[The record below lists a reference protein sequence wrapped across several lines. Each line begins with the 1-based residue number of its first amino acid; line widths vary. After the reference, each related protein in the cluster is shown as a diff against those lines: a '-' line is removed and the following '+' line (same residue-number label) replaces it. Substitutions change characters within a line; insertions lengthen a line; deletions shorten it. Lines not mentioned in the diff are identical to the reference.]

1 MYFLYLLKIDDIKSI
16 DSHNMYEVY
25 DRWPQISREN
35 FSANFSKIDIK
46 NIDHIVF
53 AGMGGSGT
61 IGDVF
66 ASILSKT
73 DIHVSVVKGYLLPK
87 TVDSNTLVVTT
98 SISGNTLETITILK
112 NVEKLNAKFVALFSG
127 GVMEKFCVDKKIEY
141 YKIKEVHSP
150 RASFVGFLY
159 SALNILEQIIPV
171 KKADIN
177 KSIESLFNMQKLIS
191 SKNLNKTNEALQIA
205 QWIKEI
211 PIVYY
216 PWGLQ
221 SAAIRFKN
229 SMQEN
234 AKMHVMTEDVIEAC
248 HNGIVA
254 WDKLKNVQPILI
266 QGKDDYTKTKER
278 WKIVKELFH
287 EKDIQYK
294 EIFSQEGSILNKLVC
309 LIYLLDYAS
318 IYNAIISKTDP
329 TPIESIDFIKKR
341 L

>member
-1 MYFLYLLKIDDIKSI
+1 MLKIDDIKSI
-16 DSHNMYEVY
+16 DSDNMSEVY
-25 DRWPQISREN
+25 DSWPQIARKN
-35 FSANFSKIDIK
+35 FSVNFSKVDIK

-73 DIHVSVVKGYLLPK
+73 DIHVSVIKGYLLPK
-87 TVDSNTLVVTT
+87 TVDDSTLVVTT
-98 SISGNTLETITILK
+98 SISGNTLETISILK
-112 NVEKLNAKFVALFSG
+112 NVEKMNAKFVALSSG
-127 GVMEKFCVDKKIEY
+127 GIMEKFCMDKKIKY
-141 YKIKEVHSP
+141 YKIEEEHSP

-159 SALNILEQIIPV
+159 SALNILEQTVPV
-171 KKADIN
+171 KKTDVSE
-177 KSIESLFNMQKLIS
+177 SIESLFNIQKSIS
-191 SKNLNKTNEALQIA
+191 SKNLNETNDALQIA
-205 QWIKEI
+205 EWIKEI
-211 PIVYY
+211 PMVYY
-216 PWGLQ
+216 PSGLQ

-234 AKMHVMTEDVIEAC
+234 AKVHVITEDVIEAC

-254 WDKLKNVQPILI
+254 WDKPKNVQPILI
-266 QGKDDYTKTKER
+266 RGKDDYVKTKER
-278 WKIVKELFH
+278 WEIVKELFH
-287 EKDIQYK
+287 EKGIQYK
-294 EIFSQEGSILNKLVC
+294 EIFSQEGSILSKLVC

-329 TPIESIDFIKKR
+329 TPIKSIDFVKKR

>member
-1 MYFLYLLKIDDIKSI
+1 MS
-16 DSHNMYEVY
+16 EVY
-25 DRWPQISREN
+25 DIWPQIATDS
-35 FSANFSKIDIK
+35 FSTTFSKVDIK

-53 AGMGGSGT
+53 AGMGGSGA
-61 IGDVF
+61 IGDLF
-66 ASILSKT
+66 ASILTKT

-87 TVDSNTLVVTT
+87 TVDNNTLVVTT
-98 SISGNTLETITILK
+98 SISGNTSETISILK
-112 NVEKLNAKFVALFSG
+112 NVEKVNAKFVALSSG
-127 GVMEKFCVDKKIEY
+127 GIMEKFCMDKKITY
-141 YKIKEVHSP
+141 YKIKEYHSP

-171 KKADIN
+171 KKTDVN
-177 KSIESLFNMQKLIS
+177 KSIQSLFNMQRTIS

-205 QWIKEI
+205 EWIKEI
-211 PIVYY
+211 PMVYY

-234 AKMHVMTEDVIEAC
+234 AKMHIMTEDVIEAC
-248 HNGIVA
+248 HNGVVA
-254 WDKLKNVQPILI
+254 WDQPKNILPILI
-266 QGKDDYTKTKER
+266 QGKDDYVKTKER
-278 WKIVKELFH
+278 WQIVKELFH
-287 EKDIQYK
+287 EKDIPYK

-318 IYNAIISKTDP
+318 IYNAIISKIDP
-329 TPIESIDFIKKR
+329 SPIKSIDFIKKR

>member
-1 MYFLYLLKIDDIKSI
+1 MS
-16 DSHNMYEVY
+16 EVY
-25 DRWPQISREN
+25 DRWPQIATDN
-35 FSANFSKIDIK
+35 FSTNFSKVDIK

-73 DIHVSVVKGYLLPK
+73 DIHVSIVKGYLLPK
-87 TVDSNTLVVTT
+87 TVDDNTLVVST
-98 SISGNTLETITILK
+98 SISGNTLETISILK
-112 NVEKLNAKFVALFSG
+112 NVEKLNAEFVALSSG
-127 GVMEKFCVDKKIEY
+127 GIMEKYCKDKKIKY
-141 YKIKEVHSP
+141 YKIKEEHSP
-150 RASFVGFLY
+150 RASFVAFLY
-159 SALNILEQIIPV
+159 STLNILEQIVPV
-171 KKADIN
+171 KKTDVS
-177 KSIESLFNMQKLIS
+177 KSIQSLFNVQKLIS

-205 QWIKEI
+205 EWIKEI
-211 PIVYY
+211 PLVYY

-234 AKMHVMTEDVIEAC
+234 AKMHIITEDVIEAS

-254 WDKLKNVQPILI
+254 WDKPKNIQPILI
-266 QGKDDYTKTKER
+266 QGKDDYVKTKER
-278 WKIVKELFH
+278 WKIVKELFS
-287 EKDIQYK
+287 KKGIPYK
-294 EIFSQEGSILNKLVC
+294 EIFSQQGNILNKLVG
-309 LIYLLDYAS
+309 LIYLLDYTS

-329 TPIESIDFIKKR
+329 SPIKSIDFIKKR

>member
-1 MYFLYLLKIDDIKSI
+1 MC
-16 DSHNMYEVY
+16 EVY
-25 DRWPQISREN
+25 DRWPQIASDN
-35 FSANFSKIDIK
+35 FSTNFSKVDIK

-73 DIHVSVVKGYLLPK
+73 DIHVSIVKGYLLPK
-87 TVDSNTLVVTT
+87 TVDDNTLVVST
-98 SISGNTLETITILK
+98 SISGNTLETISILK
-112 NVEKLNAKFVALFSG
+112 NVEKLNAEFVALSSG
-127 GVMEKFCVDKKIEY
+127 GIMEKYCKDKKIKY
-141 YKIKEVHSP
+141 YKIKEEHSP
-150 RASFVGFLY
+150 RASFVAFLY
-159 SALNILEQIIPV
+159 STLNILEQIVPV
-171 KKADIN
+171 KKTDVS
-177 KSIESLFNMQKLIS
+177 KSIQSLFNVQKLIS

-205 QWIKEI
+205 EWIKEI
-211 PIVYY
+211 PLVYY

-234 AKMHVMTEDVIEAC
+234 AKMHIITEDVIEAS

-254 WDKLKNVQPILI
+254 WDKPKNIQPILI
-266 QGKDDYTKTKER
+266 QGKDDYVKTKER
-278 WKIVKELFH
+278 WKIVKELFS
-287 EKDIQYK
+287 KKGIPYK
-294 EIFSQEGSILNKLVC
+294 EIFSQQGNILNKLVG
-309 LIYLLDYAS
+309 LIYLLDYTS

-329 TPIESIDFIKKR
+329 SPIKSIDFIKKR

>member
-1 MYFLYLLKIDDIKSI
+1 MC
-16 DSHNMYEVY
+16 EVY
-25 DRWPQISREN
+25 DRWPQIASDN
-35 FSANFSKIDIK
+35 FSTNFSKVDIK

-87 TVDSNTLVVTT
+87 TVDDNTLVVST
-98 SISGNTLETITILK
+98 SISGNTLETISILK
-112 NVEKLNAKFVALFSG
+112 NVEKSNAEFVALSSG
-127 GVMEKFCVDKKIEY
+127 GIMEKYCKDKKIKY
-141 YKIKEVHSP
+141 YKIKQEHSP
-150 RASFVGFLY
+150 RASFVAFLY
-159 SALNILEQIIPV
+159 STLNILEQIVPV
-171 KKADIN
+171 KKTDIS
-177 KSIESLFNMQKLIS
+177 KSIQSLFNVQKLIS

-205 QWIKEI
+205 EWIKEI
-211 PIVYY
+211 PLVYY

-234 AKMHVMTEDVIEAC
+234 AKMHIITEDVIEAS

-254 WDKLKNVQPILI
+254 WDKPKNIQPILI
-266 QGKDDYTKTKER
+266 QGKDDFVKTKER
-278 WKIVKELFH
+278 WKIVKELFS
-287 EKDIQYK
+287 EKGIPYK
-294 EIFSQEGSILNKLVC
+294 EIFSQQGNILNKLVG
-309 LIYLLDYAS
+309 LIYLLDYTS

-329 TPIESIDFIKKR
+329 SPIKSIDFIKKR

>member
-1 MYFLYLLKIDDIKSI
+1 MC
-16 DSHNMYEVY
+16 EVY
-25 DRWPQISREN
+25 DRWPQIASDN
-35 FSANFSKIDIK
+35 FSTNFSKVDIK

-73 DIHVSVVKGYLLPK
+73 DLHVSVVKGYLLPK
-87 TVDSNTLVVTT
+87 TVDDNTLVVST
-98 SISGNTLETITILK
+98 SISGNTLETISILK
-112 NVEKLNAKFVALFSG
+112 NVEKSNAEFVALSSG
-127 GVMEKFCVDKKIEY
+127 GIMEKYCKDKKIKY
-141 YKIKEVHSP
+141 YKIKQEHSP
-150 RASFVGFLY
+150 RASFVAFLY
-159 SALNILEQIIPV
+159 STLNILEQIVPV
-171 KKADIN
+171 KKTDVS
-177 KSIESLFNMQKLIS
+177 KSIQSLFNVQKLIS

-205 QWIKEI
+205 EWIKEI
-211 PIVYY
+211 PLVYY

-234 AKMHVMTEDVIEAC
+234 AKMHIITEDVIEAS

-254 WDKLKNVQPILI
+254 WDKPKNIQPILI
-266 QGKDDYTKTKER
+266 QGKDDYVKTKER
-278 WKIVKELFH
+278 WKIVKELFS
-287 EKDIQYK
+287 EKGIPYK
-294 EIFSQEGSILNKLVC
+294 EIFSQQGNILNKLVG
-309 LIYLLDYAS
+309 LIYLLDYTS

-329 TPIESIDFIKKR
+329 SPIKSIDFIKKR

>member
-1 MYFLYLLKIDDIKSI
+1 
-16 DSHNMYEVY
+16 MYEVY
-25 DRWPQISREN
+25 DRWPQIASDN
-35 FSANFSKIDIK
+35 FSTNFSKVDIK

-87 TVDSNTLVVTT
+87 TVDDNTLVVST
-98 SISGNTLETITILK
+98 SISGNTLETISILK
-112 NVEKLNAKFVALFSG
+112 NVEKLNAEFVALSSG
-127 GVMEKFCVDKKIEY
+127 GIMEKYCKGKKIKY
-141 YKIKEVHSP
+141 YKIKQEHSP
-150 RASFVGFLY
+150 RASFVAFLY
-159 SALNILEQIIPV
+159 STLNILEQIVPV
-171 KKADIN
+171 KKTDVSE
-177 KSIESLFNMQKLIS
+177 SIQSLFNVQKLIS

-205 QWIKEI
+205 EWIKEI
-211 PIVYY
+211 PLVYY

-234 AKMHVMTEDVIEAC
+234 TKMHIITEDVIEAS

-254 WDKLKNVQPILI
+254 WDKPKNIQPILI
-266 QGKDDYTKTKER
+266 QGKDDFVKTKER
-278 WKIVKELFH
+278 WKIVKELFS
-287 EKDIQYK
+287 EKGIQYK
-294 EIFSQEGSILNKLVC
+294 EIFSQQGNILNKLVG
-309 LIYLLDYAS
+309 LIYLLDYTS

-329 TPIESIDFIKKR
+329 SPIKSIDFIKKR

>member
-1 MYFLYLLKIDDIKSI
+1 MKIDEIKSV
-16 DSHNMYEVY
+16 DSRNMCKVY
-25 DRWPQISREN
+25 DEWPQIARKN
-35 FSANFSKIDIK
+35 FSANFSKVDIK

-73 DIHVSVVKGYLLPK
+73 NVHVSVIKGYLLPK

-98 SISGNTLETITILK
+98 SISGNTLETISILK
-112 NVEKLNAKFVALFSG
+112 NVEKMNAEFVALTSG
-127 GVMEKFCVDKKIEY
+127 GIMEKFCRDKKIKY
-141 YKIKEVHSP
+141 YKIEEEHSP

-159 SALNILEQIIPV
+159 STLNILEQIVPV
-171 KKADIN
+171 KKTDVSE
-177 KSIESLFNMQKLIS
+177 SIESLFNIQKS
-191 SKNLNKTNEALQIA
+191 VCSKNLNETNEALQIA
-205 QWIKEI
+205 EWIKEI
-211 PIVYY
+211 PMVYY
-216 PWGLQ
+216 PSGLQ

-234 AKMHVMTEDVIEAC
+234 AKMQVMTEDVIEAC

-254 WDKLKNVQPILI
+254 WDKPKNVQPILI
-266 QGKDDYTKTKER
+266 QGKDDYEKTKER
-278 WKIVKELFH
+278 WKIIKELFH
-287 EKDIQYK
+287 EKNIPYK

-309 LIYLLDYAS
+309 LIYLLDYTS

-329 TPIESIDFIKKR
+329 TPIKSIDFIKKR

>member
-1 MYFLYLLKIDDIKSI
+1 MS
-16 DSHNMYEVY
+16 EVY
-25 DRWPQISREN
+25 DRWPQIATDN
-35 FSANFSKIDIK
+35 FSTNFSKVDIK
-46 NIDHIVF
+46 NIDHVVF

-73 DIHVSVVKGYLLPK
+73 SIHVSVIKGYLLPK

-98 SISGNTLETITILK
+98 SISGNTSETISILK
-112 NVEKLNAKFVALFSG
+112 NVEKVDAKFVALSSG
-127 GVMEKFCVDKKIEY
+127 GIMEKFCMDKKIKY
-141 YKIKEVHSP
+141 YKIKEEHSP

-159 SALNILEQIIPV
+159 SALNILEQIVPV
-171 KKADIN
+171 KKTDIS
-177 KSIESLFNMQKLIS
+177 KSIESLFDIQKLIS

-254 WDKLKNVQPILI
+254 WDKPKNILPILI
-266 QGKDDYTKTKER
+266 QGKDDYVKTKER
-278 WKIVKELFH
+278 WKIVKEFFR
-287 EKDIQYK
+287 EKGIPYK
-294 EIFSQEGSILNKLVC
+294 EIFTQEGSILNKLVC
-309 LIYLLDYAS
+309 LIYVLDYAS
-318 IYNAIISKTDP
+318 IYTAIISKIDP
-329 TPIESIDFIKKR
+329 SPVNSIDFIKKR

>member
-1 MYFLYLLKIDDIKSI
+1 
-16 DSHNMYEVY
+16 MYEVY
-25 DRWPQISREN
+25 DRWPQIASDN
-35 FSANFSKIDIK
+35 FSTNFSKVDIK

-73 DIHVSVVKGYLLPK
+73 DIHVSIVKGYLLPK
-87 TVDSNTLVVTT
+87 TVDDNTLVVST
-98 SISGNTLETITILK
+98 SISGNTLETISILK
-112 NVEKLNAKFVALFSG
+112 NVEKLNAEFVALSSG
-127 GVMEKFCVDKKIEY
+127 GIMEKYCKDKKIKY
-141 YKIKEVHSP
+141 YKIKEEHSP
-150 RASFVGFLY
+150 RASFVAFLY
-159 SALNILEQIIPV
+159 STLNILEQIVPV
-171 KKADIN
+171 KKTDVS
-177 KSIESLFNMQKLIS
+177 KSIQSLFNVQKLIS

-205 QWIKEI
+205 EWIKEI
-211 PIVYY
+211 PLVYY

-234 AKMHVMTEDVIEAC
+234 AKMQVMTEDVIEAC

-254 WDKLKNVQPILI
+254 WDKPKNVQPILI
-266 QGKDDYTKTKER
+266 QGKDDYVKTKER

-294 EIFSQEGSILNKLVC
+294 EIFSQQGSILNKLVG
-309 LIYLLDYAS
+309 LIYLLDYTS

-329 TPIESIDFIKKR
+329 SPIKSIDFIKKR

>member
-1 MYFLYLLKIDDIKSI
+1 MCK
-16 DSHNMYEVY
+16 VY
-25 DRWPQISREN
+25 DRWPQIASDN
-35 FSANFSKIDIK
+35 FSTNFSKVDIK

-87 TVDSNTLVVTT
+87 TVDDNTLVVST
-98 SISGNTLETITILK
+98 SISGNTLETISILK
-112 NVEKLNAKFVALFSG
+112 NVEKSNAEFVALSSG
-127 GVMEKFCVDKKIEY
+127 GIMEKYCKDKKIKY
-141 YKIKEVHSP
+141 YKIKQEHSP
-150 RASFVGFLY
+150 RASFVAFLY
-159 SALNILEQIIPV
+159 STLNILEQIVPV
-171 KKADIN
+171 KKTDVS
-177 KSIESLFNMQKLIS
+177 KSIQSLFNVQKLIS

-205 QWIKEI
+205 EWIKEI
-211 PIVYY
+211 PLVYY

-234 AKMHVMTEDVIEAC
+234 AKMHIITEDVIEAS

-254 WDKLKNVQPILI
+254 WDKPKNIQPILI
-266 QGKDDYTKTKER
+266 QGKDDYVKTKER
-278 WKIVKELFH
+278 WKIVKELFS
-287 EKDIQYK
+287 EKGIPYK
-294 EIFSQEGSILNKLVC
+294 EIFSQQGNILNKLVG
-309 LIYLLDYAS
+309 LIYLLDYTS
-318 IYNAIISKTDP
+318 IYSAIISKTDP
-329 TPIESIDFIKKR
+329 SPIKSIDFIKKR

>member
-1 MYFLYLLKIDDIKSI
+1 MS
-16 DSHNMYEVY
+16 EVY
-25 DRWPQISREN
+25 DRWPQIAREN
-35 FSANFSKIDIK
+35 FSANFSKVDIT
-46 NIDHIVF
+46 NIDHVVF

-61 IGDVF
+61 IGDLF

-73 DIHVSVVKGYLLPK
+73 DIHVSVIKGYLLPK

-98 SISGNTLETITILK
+98 SISGNTSETISILK
-112 NVEKLNAKFVALFSG
+112 NMEKVDAKFVALSSG
-127 GVMEKFCVDKKIEY
+127 GIMEKFCMDKKIKY
-141 YKIKEVHSP
+141 YKIKEEHSP

-159 SALNILEQIIPV
+159 SALNILEQIVPV
-171 KKADIN
+171 KKTDIS
-177 KSIESLFNMQKLIS
+177 KSIESLFDIQKLIS

-205 QWIKEI
+205 EWIKEI
-211 PIVYY
+211 PMVYY

-254 WDKLKNVQPILI
+254 WDKPKNILPILI
-266 QGKDDYTKTKER
+266 QGKDDYVKTKER
-278 WKIVKELFH
+278 WKIVKEFFR
-287 EKDIQYK
+287 EKGIPYK
-294 EIFSQEGSILNKLVC
+294 EIFTQEGSILNKLVC
-309 LIYLLDYAS
+309 LIYVLDYAS
-318 IYNAIISKTDP
+318 IYTAIISKIDP
-329 TPIESIDFIKKR
+329 SPVNSIDFIKKR

>member
-1 MYFLYLLKIDDIKSI
+1 MS
-16 DSHNMYEVY
+16 EVY
-25 DRWPQISREN
+25 DRWPQIAREN
-35 FSANFSKIDIK
+35 FSANFSKVDIT
-46 NIDHIVF
+46 NIDHVVF

-61 IGDVF
+61 IGDLF

-73 DIHVSVVKGYLLPK
+73 SIHVSVIKGYLLPK

-98 SISGNTLETITILK
+98 SISGNTSETISILK
-112 NVEKLNAKFVALFSG
+112 NVEKVDAKFVALSSG
-127 GVMEKFCVDKKIEY
+127 GIMEKFCMDKKIKY
-141 YKIKEVHSP
+141 YKIKEEHSP

-159 SALNILEQIIPV
+159 SALNILEQIVPV
-171 KKADIN
+171 KKTDIS
-177 KSIESLFNMQKLIS
+177 KSIESLFDIQKLIS

-205 QWIKEI
+205 EWIKEI
-211 PIVYY
+211 PMVYY

-254 WDKLKNVQPILI
+254 WDKPKNILPILI
-266 QGKDDYTKTKER
+266 QGKDDYVKTKER
-278 WKIVKELFH
+278 WKIVKEFFR
-287 EKDIQYK
+287 EKGIPYK
-294 EIFSQEGSILNKLVC
+294 EIFTQEGSILNKLVC
-309 LIYLLDYAS
+309 LIYVLDYAS
-318 IYNAIISKTDP
+318 IYTAIISKIDP
-329 TPIESIDFIKKR
+329 SPVNSIDFIKKR

>member
-1 MYFLYLLKIDDIKSI
+1 
-16 DSHNMYEVY
+16 MYEVY
-25 DRWPQISREN
+25 DRWPQIASDN
-35 FSANFSKIDIK
+35 FSTNFSKVDIK

-73 DIHVSVVKGYLLPK
+73 DIHVSIVKGYLLPK
-87 TVDSNTLVVTT
+87 TVDDNTLVVST
-98 SISGNTLETITILK
+98 SISGNTLETISILK
-112 NVEKLNAKFVALFSG
+112 NVEKLNAEFVALSSG
-127 GVMEKFCVDKKIEY
+127 GIMEKYCKDKKIKY
-141 YKIKEVHSP
+141 YKIKEEHSP
-150 RASFVGFLY
+150 RASFVAFLY
-159 SALNILEQIIPV
+159 STLNILEQIVPV
-171 KKADIN
+171 KKTDVS
-177 KSIESLFNMQKLIS
+177 KSIQSLFNVQKLIS

-205 QWIKEI
+205 EWIKEI
-211 PIVYY
+211 PLVYY

-234 AKMHVMTEDVIEAC
+234 AKMHIITEDVIEAS

-254 WDKLKNVQPILI
+254 WDKPKNIQPILI
-266 QGKDDYTKTKER
+266 QGKDDYVKTKER
-278 WKIVKELFH
+278 WKIVKELFS
-287 EKDIQYK
+287 KKGIPYK
-294 EIFSQEGSILNKLVC
+294 EIFSQQGNILNKLVG
-309 LIYLLDYAS
+309 LIYLLDYTS

-329 TPIESIDFIKKR
+329 SPIKSIDFIKKR

>member
-1 MYFLYLLKIDDIKSI
+1 MLKIDDIKSI
-16 DSHNMYEVY
+16 DSHNMSEVY
-25 DRWPQISREN
+25 DIWPQIATDS
-35 FSANFSKIDIK
+35 FSTNFSKVDIK

-87 TVDSNTLVVTT
+87 TVDDSTLVVTT
-98 SISGNTLETITILK
+98 SISGNTSETISILK
-112 NVEKLNAKFVALFSG
+112 NVEKMNAEFVALSSG
-127 GVMEKFCVDKKIEY
+127 GIMEKFCRDKKIKY
-141 YKIKEVHSP
+141 YKIEEEHSP

-159 SALNILEQIIPV
+159 SALNILEQIVPV
-171 KKADIN
+171 KKTDVSE
-177 KSIESLFNMQKLIS
+177 SIKLLFNIQKAIS
-191 SKNLNKTNEALQIA
+191 SKNLNETNEALQIA
-205 QWIKEI
+205 EWVKEI
-211 PIVYY
+211 PMVYY
-216 PWGLQ
+216 PSGLQ

-234 AKMHVMTEDVIEAC
+234 AKVHAITEDVIEAC

-254 WDKLKNVQPILI
+254 WDKPKNVQPILI
-266 QGKDDYTKTKER
+266 QGKDDYVKTKER
-278 WKIVKELFH
+278 WEIIKELFR
-287 EKDIQYK
+287 ENGIQYK
-294 EIFSQEGSILNKLVC
+294 EIFSQEGSILSKLVC

-329 TPIESIDFIKKR
+329 TPVKSIDFIKKR

>member
-1 MYFLYLLKIDDIKSI
+1 MSR
-16 DSHNMYEVY
+16 VY
-25 DRWPQISREN
+25 DRWPQIAREN
-35 FSANFSKIDIK
+35 FSANFSKVDIK
-46 NIDHIVF
+46 NIDHVVF

-61 IGDVF
+61 IGDLF

-73 DIHVSVVKGYLLPK
+73 DIHVSVIKGYLLPK

-98 SISGNTLETITILK
+98 SISGNTSETISILK
-112 NVEKLNAKFVALFSG
+112 NVGNVNAKFVALSSG
-127 GVMEKFCVDKKIEY
+127 GIMEKFCMDKKIKY
-141 YKIKEVHSP
+141 YKIKEEHSP

-159 SALNILEQIIPV
+159 SALNILEQIVPV
-171 KKADIN
+171 KKTDVS
-177 KSIESLFNMQKLIS
+177 KSIESLFDIQKLIS

-205 QWIKEI
+205 EWIKEI

-234 AKMHVMTEDVIEAC
+234 AKMHVMAEDVIEAC

-254 WDKLKNVQPILI
+254 WDKPKNIQPILI
-266 QGKDDYTKTKER
+266 QGKDDYVKTKER
-278 WKIVKELFH
+278 WEIVKEFFS
-287 EKDIQYK
+287 EKGIPYK

-309 LIYLLDYAS
+309 LIYVLDYAS
-318 IYNAIISKTDP
+318 IYTAIISKIDP
-329 TPIESIDFIKKR
+329 SPVNSIDFIKKR

>member
-1 MYFLYLLKIDDIKSI
+1 MSGF
-16 DSHNMYEVY
+16 Y
-25 DRWPQISREN
+25 DRWPQIAREN
-35 FSANFSKIDIK
+35 FSANFSKVDIK
-46 NIDHIVF
+46 NIDHVVF

-61 IGDVF
+61 IGDLF

-73 DIHVSVVKGYLLPK
+73 DIHVSVIKGYLLPK

-98 SISGNTLETITILK
+98 SISGNTSETISILK
-112 NVEKLNAKFVALFSG
+112 NVEKVDAKFVALSSG
-127 GVMEKFCVDKKIEY
+127 GIMEKFCMDKKIKY
-141 YKIKEVHSP
+141 YKIKEEHSP

-159 SALNILEQIIPV
+159 SALNILEQIVPV
-171 KKADIN
+171 KKTDIS
-177 KSIESLFNMQKLIS
+177 KSIESLFDIQKLIS

-205 QWIKEI
+205 EWIKEI
-211 PIVYY
+211 PMVYY

-234 AKMHVMTEDVIEAC
+234 AKMHIITEDVVEAS

-254 WDKLKNVQPILI
+254 WDKPKNIQPILI
-266 QGKDDYTKTKER
+266 QGKDDYVKTKER
-278 WKIVKELFH
+278 WKIVKELFS
-287 EKDIQYK
+287 EKGIQYK
-294 EIFSQEGSILNKLVC
+294 EIFSQQGNILDKLVG
-309 LIYLLDYAS
+309 LIYLLDYTS

-329 TPIESIDFIKKR
+329 SPIKSIDFIKKR

>member
-1 MYFLYLLKIDDIKSI
+1 MKRIKITYFFDGVQFEVLNQIKYMEEHFESL
-16 DSHNMYEVY
+16 NTMYEIV
-25 DRWPQISREN
+25 SRDN
-35 FSANFSKIDIK
+35 V
-46 NIDHIVF
+46 DHIVF

-61 IGDVF
+61 IGDLF

-87 TVDSNTLVVTT
+87 TVDDNTLVVAT
-98 SISGNTLETITILK
+98 SISGNTLETNSILK
-112 NVEKLNAKFVALFSG
+112 NVEKSNAEFVALSSG
-127 GVMEKFCVDKKIEY
+127 GIMEKYCKDKKIKY
-141 YKIKEVHSP
+141 YKIKEEHSP

-159 SALNILEQIIPV
+159 SALNILEQIVPV
-171 KKADIN
+171 KKTDIS
-177 KSIESLFNMQKLIS
+177 KSIESLFDIQKLIS

-205 QWIKEI
+205 EWIKEI
-211 PIVYY
+211 PMVYY

-234 AKMHVMTEDVIEAC
+234 AKMHVMTEDVIEAS

-254 WDKLKNVQPILI
+254 WNKPKNVQPILI
-266 QGKDDYTKTKER
+266 QGKDDHVKTKER
-278 WKIVKELFH
+278 WKIIKELFH
-287 EKDIQYK
+287 EKGIPYK
-294 EIFSQEGSILNKLVC
+294 EIFSQQGNILNKLVC
-309 LIYLLDYAS
+309 LIYLLDYTS

>member
-1 MYFLYLLKIDDIKSI
+1 MS
-16 DSHNMYEVY
+16 EVY
-25 DRWPQISREN
+25 DRWPQIARKN
-35 FSANFSKIDIK
+35 FSVNFSKVDIK

-73 DIHVSVVKGYLLPK
+73 DIHVSVIKGYLLPK
-87 TVDSNTLVVTT
+87 TVDDSTLVVTT
-98 SISGNTLETITILK
+98 SISGNTLETISILK
-112 NVEKLNAKFVALFSG
+112 NVEKMNAKFVALSSG
-127 GVMEKFCVDKKIEY
+127 GIMEKFCMDKKIKY
-141 YKIKEVHSP
+141 YKIEEEHSP

-159 SALNILEQIIPV
+159 SALNILEHTIPV
-171 KKADIN
+171 KKTDVSE
-177 KSIESLFNMQKLIS
+177 SIESLFNIQKSIS
-191 SKNLNKTNEALQIA
+191 SKNLNETNDALQIA
-205 QWIKEI
+205 EWIKEI
-211 PIVYY
+211 PMVYY
-216 PWGLQ
+216 PSGLQ

-234 AKMHVMTEDVIEAC
+234 AKVHVITEDVIEAC

-254 WDKLKNVQPILI
+254 WDKPKNVQPILI
-266 QGKDDYTKTKER
+266 RGKDDYVKTKER
-278 WKIVKELFH
+278 WEIVKELFH
-287 EKDIQYK
+287 EKGIQYK
-294 EIFSQEGSILNKLVC
+294 EIFSQEGSILSKLVC

-329 TPIESIDFIKKR
+329 TPIKSIDFVKKR

>member
-1 MYFLYLLKIDDIKSI
+1 MLKIDDIKLI

-25 DRWPQISREN
+25 DRWSQIAREN
-35 FSANFSKIDIK
+35 FSANFSKVDIK

-61 IGDVF
+61 IGDLF

-87 TVDSNTLVVTT
+87 TVDDNTLVVST
-98 SISGNTLETITILK
+98 SISGNTLETISILK
-112 NVEKLNAKFVALFSG
+112 NVEKLNAEFVALSSG
-127 GVMEKFCVDKKIEY
+127 GIMEKYCKDKKIKY
-141 YKIKEVHSP
+141 YKIKEEHSP
-150 RASFVGFLY
+150 RASFMAFLY
-159 SALNILEQIIPV
+159 STLNILEQIVPV
-171 KKADIN
+171 KKTDVSE
-177 KSIESLFNMQKLIS
+177 SIQSLFNVQKLIS

-205 QWIKEI
+205 EWIKEI
-211 PIVYY
+211 PLVYY

-234 AKMHVMTEDVIEAC
+234 AKMHIITEDVIEAS

-254 WDKLKNVQPILI
+254 WDKPKNIQPILI
-266 QGKDDYTKTKER
+266 QGKDDYVKTKER
-278 WKIVKELFH
+278 WKIVKELFS
-287 EKDIQYK
+287 EKGIQYK
-294 EIFSQEGSILNKLVC
+294 EIFSQQGNILNKLVG
-309 LIYLLDYAS
+309 LIYLLDYTS

-329 TPIESIDFIKKR
+329 SPIKSIDFIKKR

>member
-1 MYFLYLLKIDDIKSI
+1 MS
-16 DSHNMYEVY
+16 EVY
-25 DRWPQISREN
+25 DRWPQIARKN
-35 FSANFSKIDIK
+35 FSVNFSKVDIK
-46 NIDHIVF
+46 NIDHVVF

-87 TVDSNTLVVTT
+87 TVDGNTLVVTT
-98 SISGNTLETITILK
+98 SISGNTLETISILK
-112 NVEKLNAKFVALFSG
+112 NAEKMNAEFVALSSG
-127 GVMEKFCVDKKIEY
+127 GIMEKFCTDKKIKY
-141 YKIKEVHSP
+141 YKIEQEHSP

-159 SALNILEQIIPV
+159 SALNILEQIVPV
-171 KKADIN
+171 KKTDVSE
-177 KSIESLFNMQKLIS
+177 SIESLFNMQKSIS
-191 SKNLNKTNEALQIA
+191 SKNLNETNEALQTA
-205 QWIKEI
+205 EWIKEI

-216 PWGLQ
+216 PSGLQ

-234 AKMHVMTEDVIEAC
+234 AKVHVITEDVIEAC

-254 WDKLKNVQPILI
+254 WDKPKNVQPILI
-266 QGKDDYTKTKER
+266 QGKDDYVKTKER
-278 WKIVKELFH
+278 WNIVKEIFR
-287 EKDIQYK
+287 EKGIPYK

-329 TPIESIDFIKKR
+329 TPIKSIDFIKKR
-341 L
+341 LESKS

>member
-1 MYFLYLLKIDDIKSI
+1 MC
-16 DSHNMYEVY
+16 EVY
-25 DRWPQISREN
+25 DRWPQIASDN
-35 FSANFSKIDIK
+35 FSGNFSKVEIK

-87 TVDSNTLVVTT
+87 TVDDNTLVVST
-98 SISGNTLETITILK
+98 SISGNTLETISILK
-112 NVEKLNAKFVALFSG
+112 NVEKSNAEFVALSSG
-127 GVMEKFCVDKKIEY
+127 GIMEKYCKDKKIKY
-141 YKIKEVHSP
+141 YKIKQEHSP
-150 RASFVGFLY
+150 RASFVAFLY
-159 SALNILEQIIPV
+159 STLNILEQIVPV
-171 KKADIN
+171 KKTDVS
-177 KSIESLFNMQKLIS
+177 KSIQSLFNVQKLIS

-205 QWIKEI
+205 EWIKEI
-211 PIVYY
+211 PLVYY

-234 AKMHVMTEDVIEAC
+234 AKMHIITEDVVEAS

-254 WDKLKNVQPILI
+254 WDKPKNIQPILI
-266 QGKDDYTKTKER
+266 QGKDDYVKTKER
-278 WKIVKELFH
+278 WKIVKELFS
-287 EKDIQYK
+287 EKGKQYK
-294 EIFSQEGSILNKLVC
+294 EIFSQQGNILDKLVG
-309 LIYLLDYAS
+309 LIYLLDYTS

-329 TPIESIDFIKKR
+329 SPIKSIDFIKKR

>member
-1 MYFLYLLKIDDIKSI
+1 
-16 DSHNMYEVY
+16 MYEVY
-25 DRWPQISREN
+25 DRWPQIASDN
-35 FSANFSKIDIK
+35 FSTNFSKVDIK

-87 TVDSNTLVVTT
+87 TVDDNTLVVST
-98 SISGNTLETITILK
+98 SISGNTLETISILK
-112 NVEKLNAKFVALFSG
+112 NVEKLNAEFVALSSG
-127 GVMEKFCVDKKIEY
+127 GIMEKYCKGKKIKY
-141 YKIKEVHSP
+141 YKIKQEHSP
-150 RASFVGFLY
+150 RASFVAFLY
-159 SALNILEQIIPV
+159 STLNILEQIVPV
-171 KKADIN
+171 KKTDVSE
-177 KSIESLFNMQKLIS
+177 SIQSLFNVQKLIS

-205 QWIKEI
+205 EWIKEI
-211 PIVYY
+211 PSVYY

-234 AKMHVMTEDVIEAC
+234 AKMHIITEDVIEAS

-254 WDKLKNVQPILI
+254 WDKPKNIQPILI
-266 QGKDDYTKTKER
+266 QGKDDFVKTKER
-278 WKIVKELFH
+278 WKIVKELFS
-287 EKDIQYK
+287 EKGIQYK
-294 EIFSQEGSILNKLVC
+294 EIFSQQGNILNKLVG
-309 LIYLLDYAS
+309 LIYLLDYTS

-329 TPIESIDFIKKR
+329 SPIKSIDFIKKR

>member
-1 MYFLYLLKIDDIKSI
+1 MC
-16 DSHNMYEVY
+16 EVY
-25 DRWPQISREN
+25 DRWPQIASDN
-35 FSANFSKIDIK
+35 FSTNFSKVDIK

-73 DIHVSVVKGYLLPK
+73 DLHVSVVKGYLLPK
-87 TVDSNTLVVTT
+87 TVDDNTLVVST
-98 SISGNTLETITILK
+98 SISGNTLETISILK
-112 NVEKLNAKFVALFSG
+112 NVEKSNAEFVALSSG
-127 GVMEKFCVDKKIEY
+127 GIMEKYCKDKKIKY
-141 YKIKEVHSP
+141 YKIKQEHSP
-150 RASFVGFLY
+150 RASFVAFLY
-159 SALNILEQIIPV
+159 STLNILEQIVPV
-171 KKADIN
+171 KKTDVS
-177 KSIESLFNMQKLIS
+177 KSIQSLFNVQKLIS

-205 QWIKEI
+205 EWIKEI
-211 PIVYY
+211 PLVYY

-234 AKMHVMTEDVIEAC
+234 AKMHIITEDVIEAS

-254 WDKLKNVQPILI
+254 WDKPNNIQPILI
-266 QGKDDYTKTKER
+266 QGKDDFVKTKER
-278 WKIVKELFH
+278 WKIVKELFS
-287 EKDIQYK
+287 EKGIPYK
-294 EIFSQEGSILNKLVC
+294 EIFSQQGNILNKLVG
-309 LIYLLDYAS
+309 LIYLLDYTS

-329 TPIESIDFIKKR
+329 SPIKSIDFIKKR

>member
-1 MYFLYLLKIDDIKSI
+1 MSG
-16 DSHNMYEVY
+16 VY
-25 DRWPQISREN
+25 DRWPQIAREN
-35 FSANFSKIDIK
+35 FSANFSKVDIK
-46 NIDHIVF
+46 NIDHVVF

-61 IGDVF
+61 IGDLF

-73 DIHVSVVKGYLLPK
+73 DIHVSVIKGYLLPK

-98 SISGNTLETITILK
+98 SISGNTSETISILK
-112 NVEKLNAKFVALFSG
+112 NVGNVNAKFVALSSG
-127 GVMEKFCVDKKIEY
+127 GIMEKFCMDKKIKY
-141 YKIKEVHSP
+141 YKIKEEHSP
-150 RASFVGFLY
+150 RASFIGFLY
-159 SALNILEQIIPV
+159 SALNILEQIVPV
-171 KKADIN
+171 KKTDVS
-177 KSIESLFNMQKLIS
+177 KSIESLFDIQKLIS

-205 QWIKEI
+205 EWIKEI

-234 AKMHVMTEDVIEAC
+234 AKMHVMAEDVIEAC

-254 WDKLKNVQPILI
+254 WNKPKNVQPILI
-266 QGKDDYTKTKER
+266 QGKDDYVKTMER
-278 WKIVKELFH
+278 WKIVKEFFH

-309 LIYLLDYAS
+309 LIYLLDYVS
-318 IYNAIISKTDP
+318 IYNAIISKINP
-329 TPIESIDFIKKR
+329 TPVKSIDFIKKR

>member
-1 MYFLYLLKIDDIKSI
+1 MS
-16 DSHNMYEVY
+16 EVY
-25 DRWPQISREN
+25 DGWPQIARKN
-35 FSANFSKIDIK
+35 FSVNFSKVDIK
-46 NIDHIVF
+46 NIDHVVF

-87 TVDSNTLVVTT
+87 TVDDSTLVVTT
-98 SISGNTLETITILK
+98 SISGNTLETISILK
-112 NVEKLNAKFVALFSG
+112 NVEKTNAKFVALSSG
-127 GVMEKFCVDKKIEY
+127 GTMEKFCMDKKIKY
-141 YKIKEVHSP
+141 YKIEEEHSP

-159 SALNILEQIIPV
+159 SALNILEQILPV
-171 KKADIN
+171 KKIDVN
-177 KSIESLFNMQKLIS
+177 ESIESLFDIQKSIC
-191 SKNLNKTNEALQIA
+191 SKNLNETNEALQIA
-205 QWIKEI
+205 EWIKEI
-211 PIVYY
+211 PMVYY
-216 PWGLQ
+216 PSGLQ

-234 AKMHVMTEDVIEAC
+234 AKVHVITEDVIEAC

-254 WDKLKNVQPILI
+254 WDKPKNVQPILI
-266 QGKDDYTKTKER
+266 QGKDDYVKTKER
-278 WKIVKELFH
+278 WEIIKELFR

-294 EIFSQEGSILNKLVC
+294 EIFSQEGSILSKLVC
-309 LIYLLDYAS
+309 LIYLLDYTS

-329 TPIESIDFIKKR
+329 TPVKSIDFIKKR

>member
-1 MYFLYLLKIDDIKSI
+1 MS
-16 DSHNMYEVY
+16 EVY
-25 DRWPQISREN
+25 DRWPQIAREN
-35 FSANFSKIDIK
+35 FSANFSKVDIT
-46 NIDHIVF
+46 NIDHVVF

-61 IGDVF
+61 IGDLF

-73 DIHVSVVKGYLLPK
+73 DIHVSVIKGYLLPK

-98 SISGNTLETITILK
+98 SISGNTSETISILK
-112 NVEKLNAKFVALFSG
+112 NVEKVDAKFVALSSG
-127 GVMEKFCVDKKIEY
+127 GIMEKFCMDKKIKY
-141 YKIKEVHSP
+141 YKIKEEHSP

-159 SALNILEQIIPV
+159 SALNILEQIVPV
-171 KKADIN
+171 KKTDIS
-177 KSIESLFNMQKLIS
+177 KSIESLFDIQKLIS

-205 QWIKEI
+205 EWIKEI
-211 PIVYY
+211 PMVYY

-254 WDKLKNVQPILI
+254 WDKPKNILPILI
-266 QGKDDYTKTKER
+266 QGKDDYVKTKER
-278 WKIVKELFH
+278 WKIVKEFFR
-287 EKDIQYK
+287 EKGIPYK

-309 LIYLLDYAS
+309 LIYVLDYAS
-318 IYNAIISKTDP
+318 IYTAIISKIDP
-329 TPIESIDFIKKR
+329 SPVNSIDFIKKR

>member
-1 MYFLYLLKIDDIKSI
+1 MC
-16 DSHNMYEVY
+16 EVY
-25 DRWPQISREN
+25 DRWPQIAREN
-35 FSANFSKIDIK
+35 FSKNFSKVDIK

-87 TVDSNTLVVTT
+87 TVDDNTLVVST
-98 SISGNTLETITILK
+98 SISGNTLETISILK
-112 NVEKLNAKFVALFSG
+112 NVEKSNAEFVALSSG
-127 GVMEKFCVDKKIEY
+127 GIMEKYCKDKKIKY
-141 YKIKEVHSP
+141 YKIKQEHSP
-150 RASFVGFLY
+150 RASFVAFLY
-159 SALNILEQIIPV
+159 STLNILEQIVPV
-171 KKADIN
+171 KKTDVS
-177 KSIESLFNMQKLIS
+177 KSIQSLFNVQKLIS

-205 QWIKEI
+205 EWIKEI
-211 PIVYY
+211 PLVYY

-234 AKMHVMTEDVIEAC
+234 AKMHIITEDVIEAS

-254 WDKLKNVQPILI
+254 WDKPNNIQPILI
-266 QGKDDYTKTKER
+266 QGKDDFVKTKER
-278 WKIVKELFH
+278 WKIVKELFS
-287 EKDIQYK
+287 EKGIQYK
-294 EIFSQEGSILNKLVC
+294 EIFSQQGNILDKLVG
-309 LIYLLDYAS
+309 LIYLLDYTS

-329 TPIESIDFIKKR
+329 SPIKSIDFIKKR